1 MPWLYFVSYKQSINQ
16 IPLAHE
22 TIITYYVRHK
32 ALAQYHLASWHY
44 LTICSNFL
52 NQHIPC
58 NHEVNYSISFLHAFF
73 SFWVIMRPMQLMST
87 VNSRYSG
94 HPWDYPKWLEYR
106 DGRISGYLEIPAAI
120 FETVSRASSP
130 ACKVIV
136 TG

>member
-1 MPWLYFVSYKQSINQ
+1 MDNLRRTFNVWGICCKHNILILCISCLLPCSYIYALLLTLMIMHDVPFILVIHIGMLCLSCMESDTLNLALFV
-16 IPLAHE
+16 
-22 TIITYYVRHK
+22 
-32 ALAQYHLASWHY
+32 
-44 LTICSNFL
+44 C
-52 NQHIPC
+52 
-58 NHEVNYSISFLHAFF
+58 
-73 SFWVIMRPMQLMST
+73 T

-94 HPWDYPKWLEYR
+94 HPWDYPMWLEYR